1 MGLLRPLERRPRS
14 GGGPVTRVTAVTG
27 RAAAVR
33 GAASPCASAMPGLQR
48 GSRLLATLLRPLRVP
63 RAHITSKPPEH
74 PLSEQV
80 IAFSIMCGCFL
91 LPTAWVLGNIENYK
105 SRPE

>member
-1 MGLLRPLERRPRS
+1 MARP
-14 GGGPVTRVTAVTG
+14 GDGVTAVTAVTAVTG

-48 GSRLLATLLRPLRVP
+48 GSRLLATLLQPLRVP
-63 RAHITSKPPEH
+63 RAYVRSKPPEH
-74 PLSEQV
+74 PLSPAEQV
-80 IAFSIMCGCFL
+80 IAFSIMFACFM
-91 LPTAWVLGNIENYK
+91 LPPAWILRNIEHYK